1 MAQSRDQES
10 TSRRCCCDSWDVV
23 FTRKGFS
30 FYQTL
35 SSCSRDRDCELKRKR
50 HRIISFRMV
59 MTVMMSEGYIDDTDI
74 EVIRKTDFLNL
85 PMLKLISIKNS
96 DKLEVIEE
104 GAFTKSQL
112 ILIELDNLP
121 LKMPLPNIIG
131 ELPHLTQLQITRCNL
146 NAVPNMTSLT
156 IDESQVLLK
165 VDLSWN
171 NLRILEP
178 GAFKGLRIHKLNLER
193 NNIATVPDYAFRG
206 STIENLSLAYNPIS
220 TLAEN
225 AFAEFDGPE
234 NLSLEKTDIDYLP
247 TTGLKYL
254 IELNIEGTDR
264 LSVFPPIFRFER
276 IRVAKLT
283 YFSHCCAFN
292 YQTKENYGFVNKQ
305 SVTAKIRTTSCPS
318 TTMPTITSRGIDVIG
333 FGDGAFVLSGTDT
346 TIQRGADIDD
356 YGQSLFG
363 QYQGAGMQKESLPNS
378 AFDPRELNG
387 SIIEESIPVQKPPP
401 IEDGSSWT
409 PNGINPN
416 ITHDVNGSKC
426 DGDLVTTDYSDVMCT
441 PQPNAFHPCSDVM
454 GYVFLRV
461 MVWFVS
467 GTALV
472 GNFIVLVVLAS
483 QRHKMTVPKFLMCNL
498 SLADLCMGLYLLMVA
513 SVDIHTRGA
522 YFNYSFQWQ
531 YGAGCSVAGFIS
543 MFSSELSVFSLTV
556 ITIERWYTIIYAI
569 DLNKRI
575 RLRLAARI
583 MIVGW
588 VFSILVAVLPL
599 FNVGNYGIT
608 SMCLPFYI
616 ENRKDTVTISY
627 VIVILFV
634 NTIAFAVICA
644 CYIKMYLTV
653 RNPHTVMQRKDSK
666 VAKRMAVLVF
676 TDFACWAPMALFGL
690 SGALGHHLLST
701 NQSKIFI
708 VLFYPINSCANPFLY
723 AIFTKAFRRDLYLL
737 LAKHGMCE
745 KQAMKYHPTATS
757 GQRSVSQ
764 INSTAHDNK
773 VKQYHRDSSGSVLT
787 GITSYSQSSVG
798 YEKDFASNSNGS
810 PQHPVKP
817 NSNSIPMVPFR
828 DERSKD
834 GDNQRHQRNDIQ
846 PNSHPSTASDKHQ
859 SFVDRVN
866 ITLEVSIEGLET
878 VPEEV
883 DQNDNYDGQYE
894 PTVSFYKREG
904 ESYKEKHFLL
914 PQVVQSYHSDDE
926 DVHSAETGERNR
938 NNCGLTLTP
947 HQDYNHSVD
956 NDDTFRKNSRAD
968 SGIQSNN
975 TTPTDKEG
983 TQKQLDV
990 HLLPCSTDHETVL

>member
-1 MAQSRDQES
+1 MGTPGVRLRLE
-10 TSRRCCCDSWDVV
+10 V
-23 FTRKGFS
+23 K
-30 FYQTL
+30 
-35 SSCSRDRDCELKRKR
+35 
-50 HRIISFRMV
+50 
-59 MTVMMSEGYIDDTDI
+59 YIDYTDI
-74 EVIRKTDFLNL
+74 EVILKTDFLYF
-85 PMLKLISIKNS
+85 PVLKTISIRNS
-96 DKLEVIEE
+96 EKLTVIEE
-104 GAFTKSQL
+104 GAFSKSQL
-112 ILIELDNLP
+112 ILIELENLP
-121 LKMPLPNIIG
+121 LQMPLPNIFG
-131 ELPHLTQLQITRCNL
+131 ELPRLTQLQITRCNL
-146 NAVPNMTSLT
+146 DAVPNLISWTV
-156 IDESQVLLK
+156 DESQVLLK

-171 NLRILEP
+171 NLRTLVP

-193 NNIATVPDYAFRG
+193 NNIETVPDYAFRG
-206 STIENLSLAYNPIS
+206 STIESLSLAYNPIS
-220 TLAEN
+220 VLEEK
-225 AFAEFDGPE
+225 AFAEFEGPE
-234 NLSLEKTDIDYLP
+234 NLSLENTDISYLP

-254 IELNIEGTDR
+254 IELNIEGTDK
-264 LSVFPPIFRFER
+264 LAVFPPIFRFER
-276 IRVAKLT
+276 IRVAKLN

-292 YQTKENYGFVNKQ
+292 YQTKENYGNVNKQ
-305 SVTAKIRTTSCPS
+305 NVTTKIRTTSCPS
-318 TTMPTITSRGIDVIG
+318 TTMPTITSRGIEVIG

-346 TIQRGADIDD
+346 TIQRGSDIDD

-363 QYQGAGMQKESLPNS
+363 QFQGTNMQKESLPNS

-387 SIIEESIPVQKPPP
+387 SIIEESIPGQKPPGAEEEGGFNP
-401 IEDGSSWT
+401 VV
-409 PNGINPN
+409 INPN
-416 ITHDVNGSKC
+416 VSYNHNGSKC
-426 DGDLVTTDYSDVMCT
+426 DGDLVTTDYSDVQCT
-441 PQPNAFHPCSDVM
+441 PQPNAFHPCTDVM

-498 SLADLCMGLYLLMVA
+498 SLADLCMGLYLLIVA
-513 SVDIHTRGA
+513 SVDVHTAGE
-522 YFNYSFQWQ
+522 YFNYSIQWQ

-543 MFSSELSVFSLTV
+543 MLSSELSVFSLTV

-575 RLRLAARI
+575 RLRLAGRI

-588 VFSILVAVLPL
+588 IFSILIAVLPL
-599 FNVGNYGIT
+599 FKVGNYGIT

-616 ENRKDTVTISY
+616 ENRKDTVTIAY
-627 VIVILFV
+627 VVVILFV

-644 CYIKMYLTV
+644 CYVKMYLTV

-690 SGALGHHLLST
+690 SGAFGHHLLTT

-737 LAKHGMCE
+737 LYKHGMCE
-745 KQAMKYHPTATS
+745 KQAMKYHPTAS
-757 GQRSVSQ
+757 SAQRSVSQ
-764 INSTAHDNK
+764 INSTAHDNR

-787 GITSYSQSSVG
+787 GITSDNQSSVA
-798 YEKDFASNSNGS
+798 YEKDFISNSNGS
-810 PQHPVKP
+810 PQHSMKA
-817 NSNSIPMVPFR
+817 NSNAIPMVPFR
-828 DERSKD
+828 EERSRD
-834 GDNQRHQRNDIQ
+834 EDAQRHQSNDRESNDRQ
-846 PNSHPSTASDKHQ
+846 SNNHQSTAAEKHQ
-859 SFVDRVN
+859 SFVKRVSV
-866 ITLEVSIEGLET
+866 TFEVSIEGLET

-894 PTVSFYKREG
+894 PTVSFYQRDTRNTNE
-904 ESYKEKHFLL
+904 ESYKEKHYLL

-926 DVHSAETGERNR
+926 DVHPTEAAERNR

-947 HQDYNHSVD
+947 HQDYNHAADSED
-956 NDDTFRKNSRAD
+956 AFRKNSRAD

-975 TTPTDKEG
+975 TTPTEKEG
-983 TQKQLDV
+983 TQKPLEL
-990 HLLPCSTDHETVL
+990 HLIPCSTDHETVL